1 MIARV
6 RRPSPPAGALLRV
19 FGAWTRRGGC
29 GVCGFF
35 ATGGRTVS
43 GSHRAEELGDGGAV
57 LDDGAGGQRLQERP
71 AVAAGAQARVEDR
84 DDAAVAVP
92 ADQPAEALAQ
102 LQDGR
107 RQRVL

>member
-6 RRPSPPAGALLRV
+6 RRPSPPAGVLLRV

-35 ATGGRTVS
+35 ATSGRTVS
-43 GSHRAEELGDGGAV
+43 GSHRAEELGHGGAV
-57 LDDGAGGQRLQERP
+57 LDDGTRGERLKERT
-71 AVAAGAQARVEDR
+71 AVAARAQPRVEDR

-92 ADQPAEALAQ
+92 ADQPAEALPQ
-102 LQDGR
+102 LQDGGR
-107 RQRVL
+107 